1 MLLRIQVSFDGD
13 EAPHDKYQ
21 NEVNTLC
28 KAYDFMQ
35 GRLNQFGKRKKINDF
50 LQTVLDETFLRIR
63 KEEIN
68 SPDEVLHTM
77 LSVLSILQMKV
88 NTNVILPLDTVLLHG
103 LPSSSSRVEL
113 VQELSVK
120 SNLSQLRKEAVDL
133 DIVVLLMKIL

>member
-1 MLLRIQVSFDGD
+1 MLL
-13 EAPHDKYQ
+13 
-21 NEVNTLC
+21 
-28 KAYDFMQ
+28 
-35 GRLNQFGKRKKINDF
+35 
-50 LQTVLDETFLRIR
+50 
-63 KEEIN
+63 
-68 SPDEVLHTM
+68 
-77 LSVLSILQMKV
+77 VLSILQMKV